1 MGINNIEVKKL
12 NRRNVLTYMLGKE
25 QVSKR
30 DVAVALHLSI
40 PTVTQCM
47 VELQEMG
54 LVQECGAMDSMGG
67 RKSMGYR
74 SVKTARVAIGV
85 DITRKHINVV
95 VIDLAMDVL
104 YSRRVTVRLHDT
116 RASYEELRG
125 IICDAVRESRTEPSS
140 ILGLGISLPS
150 IIDETGT
157 KLSGLHE
164 QMEISHNLYDIVKDW
179 FSFPVILENDATS
192 AGRAEVKV
200 REMQENM
207 VYFFIS
213 PSVGGSVI
221 IDGKALYG
229 RTGRAGEF
237 GHMTLVPG
245 GRPCYCG
252 RRGCVNAYCSTEL
265 LSDHTEG
272 NLYEFFRRLENGD
285 RECAG
290 IWKEYLDSLALAVHN
305 LNSSFDMKIVI
316 GGYLGQH
323 IGPYMGQLEDR
334 IRKMDHYLAS
344 MHFVEPAVLKYE
356 ASAIGAAM
364 VFVERYLS
372 EV

>member
-1 MGINNIEVKKL
+1 MGVNNIEVKKL

-30 DVAVALHLSI
+30 DVAIALHLSV

-47 VELQEMG
+47 TELQEMG
-54 LVQECGAMDSMGG
+54 LVRECGAMDSMGG
-67 RKSMGYR
+67 RKSMGYE
-74 SVKTARVAIGV
+74 SVKAARTAIGV
-85 DITRKHINVV
+85 DITRQHINIVV
-95 VIDLAMDVL
+95 VDLAMKAL
-104 YSRRVTVRLHDT
+104 YSKRVTLRLHDDE
-116 RASYEELRG
+116 ASYEELRRM
-125 IICDAVRESRTEPSS
+125 ICEAIEESGAVPSS
-140 ILGLGISLPS
+140 ILGMGISLPS

-157 KLSGLHE
+157 CLNGLHE
-164 QMEISHNLYDIVKDW
+164 QMEISHNLYDIVKEW
-179 FSFPVILENDATS
+179 FPFPVILENDATS
-192 AGRAEVKV
+192 AGRAEVKLRRSV
-200 REMQENM
+200 RNM

-237 GHMTLVPG
+237 GHMTLIPG
-245 GRPCYCG
+245 GKKCYCG

-265 LSDHTEG
+265 LSDYTEG

-285 RECAG
+285 GKCAA
-290 IWKEYLDSLALAVHN
+290 IWEEYMDSLALAIHN
-305 LNSSFDMKIVI
+305 LASSFDLEIVI

-323 IGPYMGQLEDR
+323 IGPYMGQLEAR
-334 IRKMDHYLAS
+334 VEKLDHYLAG
-344 MHFVEPAVLKYE
+344 MHFMEPAILKYE
-356 ASAIGAAM
+356 ASAIGAAV
-364 VFVERYLS
+364 VFVDRYLE